1 MAISFYDVSIG
12 SYLQTLDAFTGV
24 LDKALAHFREKGVDP
39 ETIVETRLHPDML
52 PFRFQVMQI
61 AFHATATLAA
71 LKSGAMSPPGPR
83 PSPDYAGLQAL
94 IAEAAASL
102 RAETAEAID
111 ARDGTD
117 IVFTTK
123 DSTRVFTAGN
133 FVLCFSLPNFHFHA
147 TTAYDILRQA
157 GVPLG
162 KRDFMGQLRVKETR

>member
-1 MAISFYDVSIG
+1 MAISLYDVSVG
-12 SYLQTLDAFTGV
+12 SYLQTLDAIAGV
-24 LDKALAHFREKGVDP
+24 LDKGLAHFRETGIDP
-39 ETIVETRLHPDML
+39 ETIVETRLYPDMQ
-52 PFRFQVMQI
+52 PFRFQVMQV
-61 AFHATATLAA
+61 AFHATAA
-71 LKSGAMSPPGPR
+71 LEAMKSGAISPPWAR

-94 IAEAAASL
+94 IAEARATL
-102 RAETAEAID
+102 RAATPEEIEAK
-111 ARDGTD
+111 DGAD

-123 DSTRVFTAGN
+123 DSTRVFTTGN